1 MCCTRLAENT
11 GRKKSL
17 KNSPYAHHRTSLSGC
32 IFATKACIDNRK
44 KLLNSNISPTCFHN
58 MVNFGTLAAEIQVW
72 GSPAN
77 LNGSRVL
84 ASLLHQRRS
93 TEINQTLHDVWPSLG
108 LLHYTF
114 SWALAPNG
122 ILQGAKFTLRSSLA
136 FSYIGSVTA
145 RYSSSGRQPHFAAL
159 SRRRHLGP
167 LYSEGRPSRCPH
179 SSFVLFLCRI
189 VVIRRCGLLLQTE

>member
-44 KLLNSNISPTCFHN
+44 KLLNSNISPTCSHN

-93 TEINQTLHDVWPSLG
+93 TDVNQTLQDVWRLLGWYTIHFRG
-108 LLHYTF
+108 LLP
-114 SWALAPNG
+114 PNG
-122 ILQGAKFTLRSSLA
+122 ILQGANCVQILRSPIL
-136 FSYIGSVTA
+136 
-145 RYSSSGRQPHFAAL
+145 AAL
-159 SRRRHLGP
+159 LHGTRVVGVNQTFGVEQKTP
-167 LYSEGRPSRCPH
+167 LIFGRAAITLPT
-179 SSFVLFLCRI
+179 F
-189 VVIRRCGLLLQTE
+189 